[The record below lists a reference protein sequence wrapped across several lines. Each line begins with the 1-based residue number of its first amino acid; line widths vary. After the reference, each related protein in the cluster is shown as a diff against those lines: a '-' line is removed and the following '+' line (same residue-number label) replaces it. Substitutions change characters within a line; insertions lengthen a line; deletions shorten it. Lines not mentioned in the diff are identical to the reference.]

1 MVASVATVPVSVL
14 IEVRGPFQWER
25 RAHDLIGKRWRRT
38 TGLRVHADLLWHHP
52 LGFTLHRLHL
62 AKVIAA
68 ALVLQHDGCQIV
80 AVRCGKGVGTGTHRS
95 RRWRR
100 IGMLV
105 MIIPGRLNHRSSV
118 G

>member
-1 MVASVATVPVSVL
+1 MVASVATVPVTVL
-14 IEVRGPFQWER
+14 IKVRGPFQRER
-25 RAHDLIGKRWRRT
+25 RAHDLIRKRRRRT
-38 TGLRVHADLLWHHP
+38 TGLRVHADLLRDHH
-52 LGFTLHRLHL
+52 LGLALQRLHL
-62 AKVIAA
+62 AKVVAA

-105 MIIPGRLNHRSSV
+105 MVIPGRLNHRSSV